1 MARFVSGL
9 QGEWV
14 SAHLSTLTPRRE
26 VFDNVYATVQPKPL
40 EPPPEIVAS
49 SDRARAEHVAGEW
62 GYRRS
67 TDDWRRVVEDPNV
80 VSLIEMTILAQK
92 AGVSRDAF
100 LRFIN
105 NSVVGSIFT
114 QYKSQ
119 AIVNLDWTTTFT
131 VAPMLKDIDLGLE
144 AARAQIR
151 WLQSHR

>member
-1 MARFVSGL
+1 M
-9 QGEWV
+9 
-14 SAHLSTLTPRRE
+14 
-26 VFDNVYATVQPKPL
+26 
-40 EPPPEIVAS
+40 
-49 SDRARAEHVAGEW
+49 
-62 GYRRS
+62 
-67 TDDWRRVVEDPNV
+67 
-80 VSLIEMTILAQK
+80 SLIEMTILAQK